1 MKMEELQKKREQ
13 TNEHNK
19 KKLHGKL
26 TEKKSS
32 ATFTFQSAKHEI
44 GTLRIF

>member
-1 MKMEELQKKREQ
+1 MEELQKKREQ

-26 TEKKSS
+26 TDKKSS